1 MFFYHQIFASRKNI
15 FSLLLFLSIPLLIS
29 AQDFPL
35 RTKYPSTKPISTK
48 ELIAEY
54 GKTITIVDVRSDVEF
69 DVIHIKGATHVTWG
83 QAFFGKQLEDA
94 VKGNKSAKIAV
105 YCNGI
110 MCAKS
115 YHAADE
121 AQKLGF
127 TNVFVYD
134 AGVMEW
140 AKQYPDKAA
149 FFGKTPV
156 DKSQI
161 ISTADF
167 QSRLLAKDEFTKR
180 VADASATIIDIRDA
194 AQRVKSPNF
203 GKQVMQSPMDKF
215 VKTLSDPTFKKNNEG
230 KTLYFFD
237 AVGKQV
243 EWLQYFLKKAGYK
256 NYYFLKD
263 GASSIIGTQG

>member
-1 MFFYHQIFASRKNI
+1 MLFVNHFQIVRNSFYSLFF
-15 FSLLLFLSIPLLIS
+15 LLSIPLLLS

-35 RTKYPSTKPISTK
+35 RAKYPSTKPISTK
-48 ELIAEY
+48 ELASEY

-69 DVIHIKGATHVTWG
+69 DVIHVKGAIHVTWG

-94 VKGNKSAKIAV
+94 VKGNKGAKIAV

-115 YHAADE
+115 YHAAEE

-127 TNVFVYD
+127 TNVYVYD

-161 ISTADF
+161 ISQTDF
-167 QSRLLAKDEFTKR
+167 QSKLLSKDEFTKK
-180 VADASATIIDIRDA
+180 VADANATIIDIRDA

-203 GKQVMQSPMDKF
+203 GKQVMQSPLDKF
-215 VKTLSDPTFKKNNEG
+215 VKTLSDPSFKKNNEG

-256 NYYFLKD
+256 NYFFLKD